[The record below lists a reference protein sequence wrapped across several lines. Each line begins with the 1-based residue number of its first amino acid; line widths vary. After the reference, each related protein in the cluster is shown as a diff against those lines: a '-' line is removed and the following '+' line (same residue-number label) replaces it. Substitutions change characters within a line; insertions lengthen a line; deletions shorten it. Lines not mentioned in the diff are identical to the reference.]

1 MSGTRTVAGYARV
14 SSEQQAKSGTIESQ
28 IASLRERIAD
38 DGEQIAEEMLFIDAG
53 VSGATLVRPQLERL
67 RDHAAFGLMD
77 RLYVLSPD
85 RLSRKYAHQVLLMEE
100 LAGCGVDVVFLNH
113 AVGTSPEEEMLLQM
127 QGMIAEYERAKIME
141 RNRRG
146 KLHGA
151 RRGSVNVLSTAP
163 YGYRYSRKQDAT
175 PAQYV
180 IDLQQAGVVRQ
191 IFHWIGVDR
200 LSIGETVRRLDEA
213 GIETYTGKAHWDRSV
228 VWGMLQN
235 PAYRGRAAFGKTK
248 SRPPLP
254 RVRASR
260 HSTEIIKKGYSSV
273 RTDRREWIEIPVPAI
288 VSEDLFRAVQ
298 EQLDENRKQA
308 RRRRRGAAFLLQ
320 GLTVCGHCQ
329 YAYYGKKVSKS
340 AAKGGRQYAY
350 YRCIG
355 TDAYRF
361 GGERICDNK
370 QVRTERLDDL
380 VWQQV
385 VDLLSEPGRLK
396 NEYGRRLD
404 LLERNERETF
414 DTATL
419 EKQKRHLEQSKS
431 RLIDSYAEGVI
442 DKGDFNP
449 KIQHV
454 KIRLQQI
461 EHQIKETRRHQAGQ
475 FELLLIIN
483 RLEEFADAV
492 NDRLSTIDFTTKRD
506 IIRALVKRI
515 EIHHDEIIVV
525 FRVDPD
531 PGRHLDNENPGDTS
545 NSPQSGKKSLQQR
558 KWRNHTTL
566 RNTLTR
572 SRKQAVIDMACFE
585 NAPEQVDKPFVPHPP
600 THTRHKQP
608 MMDLV
613 EIARQITFDDPT
625 ALRPATIL

>member
-1 MSGTRTVAGYARV
+1 MSDTRMVAGYARV
-14 SSEQQAKSGTIESQ
+14 SSEQQAKSGAIESQ
-28 IASLRERIAD
+28 IAFLRERIAG

-100 LAGCGVDVVFLNH
+100 LATCGVDVVFLNH

-127 QGMIAEYERAKIME
+127 QGMISEYERAKIME

-163 YGYRYSRKQDAT
+163 YGYRYSRKHDAT
-175 PAQYV
+175 PAQYL

-200 LSIGETVRRLDEA
+200 LSIGEAVRRLDEA

-235 PAYRGRAAFGKTK
+235 PAYMGRAAFGKTK
-248 SRPPLP
+248 SQGLLP

-260 HSTEIIKKGYSSV
+260 HSAETRKRGYSAV
-273 RTDRREWIEIPVPAI
+273 RTKRSEWIEIPVPAI
-288 VSEDLFRAVQ
+288 VSEDLFLAVR

-308 RRRRRGAAFLLQ
+308 RQRRRGAAFLLQ
-320 GLTVCGHCQ
+320 GLTVCGHCR

-361 GGERICDNK
+361 GGERVCNNK
-370 QVRTERLDDL
+370 QVRTERLDEL

-385 VDLLSEPGRLK
+385 VELLSEPGRLK
-396 NEYGRRLD
+396 NEYERRLD
-404 LLERNERETF
+404 LLEQNERKNI
-414 DTATL
+414 DTAAL

-442 DKGDFNP
+442 DKGDFDP

-454 KIRLQQI
+454 KIKLQQI
-461 EHQIKETRRHQAGQ
+461 AHQIEETKRYQAGQ
-475 FELLLIIN
+475 FELFLIIN
-483 RLEEFADAV
+483 RLEEFAAAV
-492 NDRLSTIDFTTKRD
+492 NDRLSTIDFTTKRE

-515 EIHHDEIIVV
+515 EIRKDEIIVV

-531 PGRHLDNENPGDTS
+531 PGGHRDDENPGS
-545 NSPQSGKKSLQQR
+545 GSIILQSGKKSLQQR
-558 KWRNHTTL
+558 KW
-566 RNTLTR
+566 
-572 SRKQAVIDMACFE
+572 
-585 NAPEQVDKPFVPHPP
+585 
-600 THTRHKQP
+600 
-608 MMDLV
+608 
-613 EIARQITFDDPT
+613 
-625 ALRPATIL
+625 